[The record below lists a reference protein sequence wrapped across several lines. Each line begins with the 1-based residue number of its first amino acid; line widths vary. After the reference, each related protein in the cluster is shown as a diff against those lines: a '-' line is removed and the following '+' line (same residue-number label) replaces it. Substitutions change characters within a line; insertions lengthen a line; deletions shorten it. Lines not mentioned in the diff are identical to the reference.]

1 MEDCMKTVAVVQA
14 RLGSTRLPNKVMRE
28 VVGTPLIA
36 LLLRRL
42 SGAMRVDEIV
52 VATTDRPADDALA
65 QYLESQAV
73 RVWRGSEKDVLDRYY
88 WAAKVSGA
96 DLVVRITGDCPLV
109 DPKLVDRIVGVLHE
123 SASDYVSNTNP
134 PTFPDGL
141 DVEAC
146 TFAVLERAWKESS
159 SAPEREHVTPF
170 MKCAADIRRVNVT
183 NSVDLSAGRWTV
195 DEPEDLD
202 LVRRIFEHFA
212 PRVDFGWQEVLELET
227 SKPELFQVN

>member
-1 MEDCMKTVAVVQA
+1 MKTVAVVQA

-52 VATTDRPADDALA
+52 VATTDRPVDDTLA
-65 QYLESQAV
+65 HYLESQGF
-73 RVWRGSEKDVLDRYY
+73 RVFRGSEKDVLDRYY
-88 WAAKVSGA
+88 WAAKAAEA
-96 DLVVRITGDCPLV
+96 DVVVRITGDCPLI
-109 DPKLVDRIVGVLHE
+109 DPKLVDSIVSVLHE

-146 TFAVLERAWKESS
+146 TFAVLERAWKEASS
-159 SAPEREHVTPF
+159 VHEMDR
-170 MKCAADIRRVNVT
+170 
-183 NSVDLSAGRWTV
+183 
-195 DEPEDLD
+195 
-202 LVRRIFEHFA
+202 
-212 PRVDFGWQEVLELET
+212 
-227 SKPELFQVN
+227 